1 MDAAIVTWKF
11 ADDALH
17 VALATLAK
25 TDAIVSWNFK
35 HLVNPIKIRMFNEV
49 NISRGYGTIVIM
61 SPEEIV
67 NILKDENDES
77 NDDIE
82 EV

>member
-1 MDAAIVTWKF
+1 MTWKF

-67 NILKDENDES
+67 NILKEENDES

>member
-1 MDAAIVTWKF
+1 MTWKF

-25 TDAIVSWNFK
+25 ADAIVSWNFK

-67 NILKDENDES
+67 NILKEENDES